1 MGLQPID
8 LQTMY
13 SQLSNVARQAV
24 HQQQGVQLSEAM
36 QQAGIVRQNQE
47 QAEKVQQAEEQ
58 SKLGGINQNGRN
70 NSGQQQKKKE
80 KSPDEQD
87 SEAENTAQ
95 NRLKESYLGQHIDI
109 TR

>member
-13 SQLSNVARQAV
+13 SQLSNVARQAA

-58 SKLGGINQNGRN
+58 SKLGGINRNGRN

>member
-13 SQLSNVARQAV
+13 SQLSNVARQAA
-24 HQQQGVQLSEAM
+24 HQQQGVQLSESM
-36 QQAGIVRQNQE
+36 QQAGIIRQNQE
-47 QAEKVQQAEEQ
+47 QAEKEEQ
-58 SKLGGINQNGRN
+58 SKLGGINQNGKN